1 MLPWQRL
8 RNVQWASKS
17 LIRGRKNLTHK
28 CSVTTSNKIDP
39 VLLHQGE
46 KGESHTISDGQE
58 SSLVLPFEN
67 RANNEWT
74 YDQIDQRYLALSSK
88 SQYGYQSRI
97 PALSTDYSS
106 RQRIKKKKTDSSE
119 WLTHPKIF
127 QEVYRLLDSLNT
139 SICFPPMETTTSMYS
154 QDHYSQGTDAMIQ
167 NWNIG
172 LHFAFPPFSMISRVL
187 LKIKQ
192 EFVSLLILIAL
203 VWSTQPCYSKLL
215 NPCVREAVPMSQGQ

>member
-1 MLPWQRL
+1 MDKK
-8 RNVQWASKS
+8 A
-17 LIRGRKNLTHK
+17 
-28 CSVTTSNKIDP
+28 
-39 VLLHQGE
+39 
-46 KGESHTISDGQE
+46 
-58 SSLVLPFEN
+58 
-67 RANNEWT
+67 
-74 YDQIDQRYLALSSK
+74 ALSYLLRIGRTTNEHMIRLTKDIWHYLPNHNMAIKAEYLPSVLTTVVDRE
-88 SQYGYQSRI
+88 SR
-97 PALSTDYSS
+97 
-106 RQRIKKKKTDSSE
+106 KKKTDSSE

-154 QDHYSQGTDAMIQ
+154 PDPYSQGTDAMIQ